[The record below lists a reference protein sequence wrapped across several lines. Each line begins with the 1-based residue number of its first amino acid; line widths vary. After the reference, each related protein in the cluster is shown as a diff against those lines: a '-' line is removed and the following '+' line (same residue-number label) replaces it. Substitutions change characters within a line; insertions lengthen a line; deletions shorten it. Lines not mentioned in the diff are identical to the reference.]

1 MNSKAIRYGAVAL
14 VLAIA
19 AYWYWSPLLAVHQLQ
34 SAAKAGDADTFNDH
48 VDYPRLRESLKGQL
62 TAAFTEHM
70 ASQQAPDN
78 DFGKAGAALG
88 AMLGMAMVDKMVDA
102 FVRPETVMRA
112 MQEGKM
118 VPRRPADTASE
129 PGSVGDSD
137 NKVSWSSERK
147 SVDKYIAYASKPG
160 DTANQRIGLVLER
173 SGFATWKMTEIRV
186 PALLGK

>member
-1 MNSKAIRYGAVAL
+1 MSVFKRIARLMNSKAIRYGAVAL

-118 VPRRPADTASE
+118 VPRRPADTASRFLVA
-129 PGSVGDSD
+129 PW
-137 NKVSWSSERK
+137 KSS
-147 SVDKYIAYASKPG
+147 
-160 DTANQRIGLVLER
+160 RIGFRPRRARPSASTTAR
-173 SGFATWKMTEIRV
+173 SASGAR
-186 PALLGK
+186 

>member
-1 MNSKAIRYGAVAL
+1 
-14 VLAIA
+14 
-19 AYWYWSPLLAVHQLQ
+19 
-34 SAAKAGDADTFNDH
+34 
-48 VDYPRLRESLKGQL
+48 
-62 TAAFTEHM
+62 
-70 ASQQAPDN
+70 
-78 DFGKAGAALG
+78 
-88 AMLGMAMVDKMVDA
+88 MAMVDKMVDA